1 MVHRSSQSWLKQV
14 ATLGGRAAFAVAQS
28 GHSAGTARAEVPLR
42 WSSGMAG
49 GLNYI
54 AWWM

>member
-1 MVHRSSQSWLKQV
+1 MIHRSSQSWPKQV